1 MPEQNSKKD
10 SICSADS
17 QSRSIHEDTL
27 SEENSKRESLSSA
40 VIDSQSIHEDTLS
53 KENSKRDSIS
63 SAEIDNC
70 SINEEKQASN
80 ILIDSNQSTRSII
93 QSKDKSHS
101 TTPSSSKISSKV
113 NVKDPPKENV
123 APSSNNNNALYPHL
137 SVKELTSREETD
149 IKKSKS
155 ATNQEEKDKRKSA
168 RRSSLCQYKGL
179 VNKAIRTSISAEQ
192 KKNKT
197 NEDRENVIFNKY
209 STPLNETRKIPR
221 TVSATTSSG
230 MKTSTLPRTHSLLRH
245 RSPYPIKM
253 PSVISSS
260 SKSFLSSKSVSRHIT
275 RTGNGPSNIA
285 RGVTTLLPL
294 KPSKPTAD
302 ELKLKAE
309 QEALRKRH
317 KEEDAIRRKDELA
330 KQKIEDKKAL
340 REARLKKVMENK
352 RILERQLSSTDL
364 RKPEIKTKIIQGDIR
379 ERQEVNG
386 KGVRA
391 KITEI
396 HPMKQ
401 QKEQTSITEHKSLQP
416 KEIVANK
423 LKTQQ
428 EANAQ
433 IKETQAVFQ
442 KPKPMLNVTITKEED
457 TATNSYDMTLA
468 PEECPPKPL
477 KDEDNYDV
485 ADLKSDDDT
494 DDEDQPKK
502 AIPKWAS
509 SSAFRQAIV
518 SQTYQ
523 PPDID
528 QIFDVPPMP
537 DLNLMFPLKKHRF
550 FKRTSSAVWN
560 KAPISH
566 SYY

>member
-1 MPEQNSKKD
+1 
-10 SICSADS
+10 
-17 QSRSIHEDTL
+17 
-27 SEENSKRESLSSA
+27 
-40 VIDSQSIHEDTLS
+40 
-53 KENSKRDSIS
+53 
-63 SAEIDNC
+63 
-70 SINEEKQASN
+70 
-80 ILIDSNQSTRSII
+80 
-93 QSKDKSHS
+93 
-101 TTPSSSKISSKV
+101 
-113 NVKDPPKENV
+113 
-123 APSSNNNNALYPHL
+123 
-137 SVKELTSREETD
+137 
-149 IKKSKS
+149 
-155 ATNQEEKDKRKSA
+155 
-168 RRSSLCQYKGL
+168 
-179 VNKAIRTSISAEQ
+179 
-192 KKNKT
+192 
-197 NEDRENVIFNKY
+197 
-209 STPLNETRKIPR
+209 
-221 TVSATTSSG
+221 
-230 MKTSTLPRTHSLLRH
+230 
-245 RSPYPIKM
+245 
-253 PSVISSS
+253 
-260 SKSFLSSKSVSRHIT
+260 
-275 RTGNGPSNIA
+275 
-285 RGVTTLLPL
+285 
-294 KPSKPTAD
+294 
-302 ELKLKAE
+302 
-309 QEALRKRH
+309 
-317 KEEDAIRRKDELA
+317 
-330 KQKIEDKKAL
+330 
-340 REARLKKVMENK
+340 MENK

-379 ERQEVNG
+379 ERQEMER
-386 KGVRA
+386 VRA